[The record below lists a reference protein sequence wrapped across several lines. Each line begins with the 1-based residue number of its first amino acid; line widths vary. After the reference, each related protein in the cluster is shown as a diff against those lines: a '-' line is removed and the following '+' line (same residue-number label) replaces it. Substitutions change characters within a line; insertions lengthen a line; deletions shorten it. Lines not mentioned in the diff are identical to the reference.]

1 MGLQGHLWV
10 TLPQVLF
17 TLFVLGPGL
26 SLPCG
31 WWIRWDWL
39 ASTREPPFSSSPAL
53 GLEVHTTLPKLFNFL
68 TGCWAQDLLF
78 VRSQWRYFSLS
89 SGLFIL
95 CLWVFSACWQQRVI
109 MSIRMSLCAQ
119 LSCLLSAAVAG
130 ICHHC
135 WLPYSP
141 SVSFLS
147 YSPIFL
153 FPFKMF

>member
-1 MGLQGHLWV
+1 MGPQGHLWV

-39 ASTREPPFSSSPAL
+39 ASTREPPVSSSPAL

-95 CLWVFSACWQQRVI
+95 CLWVFF
-109 MSIRMSLCAQ
+109 
-119 LSCLLSAAVAG
+119 CLLATESHYVHQNVPV
-130 ICHHC
+130 CTVV
-135 WLPYSP
+135 LPAECCSGRYMPPLLTSLLP
-141 SVSFLS
+141 FSILSILLADFLIS
-147 YSPIFL
+147 I
-153 FPFKMF
+153 